1 MTNLN
6 DQVNHIVKQ
15 IEDGAETEC
24 CPACGAS
31 LMSWTEVPEGTQV
44 CDGCGDDID
53 QTMNGYD
60 YLSDVLDIEYIVG
73 ADKTTLLGARIMV
86 TFGGPTI
93 WINTRTKQVEGGWWG
108 ESVTR
113 AYHSDAMDLE
123 GTVEELFA
131 C

>member
-6 DQVNHIVKQ
+6 DQVNHIVNQ
-15 IEDGAETEC
+15 IENSADVESCTHCGTNLALWAEGDYSQD
-24 CPACGAS
+24 CPDCGEEIAR
-31 LMSWTEVPEGTQV
+31 E
-44 CDGCGDDID
+44 
-53 QTMNGYD
+53 MNGYD

-73 ADKTTLLGARIMV
+73 SDKTTLLGARILV
-86 TFGGPTI
+86 TFGGPNI
-93 WINTRTKQVEGGWWG
+93 WINTKTKQVEGAWWG

-113 AYHSDAMDLE
+113 SYHSDAMDLE